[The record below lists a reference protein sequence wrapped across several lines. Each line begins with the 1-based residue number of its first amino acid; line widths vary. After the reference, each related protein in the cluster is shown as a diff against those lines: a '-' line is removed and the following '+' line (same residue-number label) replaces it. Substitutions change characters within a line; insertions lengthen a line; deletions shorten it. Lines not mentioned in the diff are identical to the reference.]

1 MKKNIFYSLM
11 LLLVAFVSGCSD
23 RLDIPKNGNMGGM
36 DDFYQNDKEVDEA
49 LATLYVSLKSN
60 YYNWWFVK
68 NSLSDD
74 AWVGG
79 GSRGDNGEMEKL
91 NEYRF
96 GADESMIQA
105 LYSGLYTNIYNA
117 NLIIDKTDPNTN
129 EKKRCVAEAKFWR
142 AFCHFELV
150 TLWGTAPVVDHLLL
164 PNEYRPG
171 NSTPEQLWA
180 CVERI

>member
-23 RLDIPKNGNMGGM
+23 RLDIPKNGNMGGI
-36 DDFYQNDKEVDEA
+36 DDFYQTDQEVDEA
-49 LATLYVSLKSN
+49 LATLYVGLKSN

-74 AWVGG
+74 AWAGG

-105 LYSGLYTNIYNA
+105 LYSGLYTGHG
-117 NLIIDKTDPNTN
+117 T
-129 EKKRCVAEAKFWR
+129 RCRSSAAAQR
-142 AFCHFELV
+142 IPPGQQH
-150 TLWGTAPVVDHLLL
+150 TGTVVGMRGKGS
-164 PNEYRPG
+164 E
-171 NSTPEQLWA
+171 
-180 CVERI
+180 

>member
-1 MKKNIFYSLM
+1 MKKNIFYSML

-96 GADESMIQA
+96 G
-105 LYSGLYTNIYNA
+105 G
-117 NLIIDKTDPNTN
+117 
-129 EKKRCVAEAKFWR
+129 KRPIVA
-142 AFCHFELV
+142 
-150 TLWGTAPVVDHLLL
+150 
-164 PNEYRPG
+164 Y
-171 NSTPEQLWA
+171 QL
-180 CVERI
+180 

>member
-23 RLDIPKNGNMGGM
+23 RLDIPKNGNMGGI

-96 GADESMIQA
+96 G
-105 LYSGLYTNIYNA
+105 G
-117 NLIIDKTDPNTN
+117 
-129 EKKRCVAEAKFWR
+129 KRPIVA
-142 AFCHFELV
+142 
-150 TLWGTAPVVDHLLL
+150 
-164 PNEYRPG
+164 Y
-171 NSTPEQLWA
+171 QL
-180 CVERI
+180 